1 MWLWREWLTQPP
13 VGTFS
18 QLAPPLCPLKGSS
31 LIWRGAIVIQR
42 TLGILVTSMAFQAE
56 PNRGICC
63 RSGVKETQLQMAS
76 YRASSIEKDMPCCR
90 GVDPCTPTLSVPL
103 GNRSVDKPLSRV
115 LIPGFQSLVS
125 PGLPPASSPRPAEP
139 PYRRHP
145 ARDVRERAGAAS
157 FPSSINPVEPEGSRE
172 AEALVCSQSGREPP
186 WPPSLPVVISLRAA
200 GGVTA
205 GLQLLKGPL
214 FYRPRFGCF
223 RARAGHILIS
233 GLCKQNR

>member
-13 VGTFS
+13 VGTVS

-42 TLGILVTSMAFQAE
+42 TLGILVISRAFQAE

-125 PGLPPASSPRPAEP
+125 PGLSPASSPRPLSPLTGDTLCEMSGSEQGLPLSP
-139 PYRRHP
+139 PQLTLLSLRGAGKQRLWS
-145 ARDVRERAGAAS
+145 VRS
-157 FPSSINPVEPEGSRE
+157 QVGS
-172 AEALVCSQSGREPP
+172 LPGP
-186 WPPSLPVVISLRAA
+186 PPSP
-200 GGVTA
+200 
-205 GLQLLKGPL
+205 
-214 FYRPRFGCF
+214 
-223 RARAGHILIS
+223 
-233 GLCKQNR
+233 